1 VWGARERPRFDGA
14 LESLDLVARLSG
26 HLGVIQ
32 RQELARLRE
41 LFVHLFQTGRALD
54 DLREALMLPTKR
66 RHPLGVTHGA
76 GIE

>member
-1 VWGARERPRFDGA
+1 VGGARAPRRFDGA